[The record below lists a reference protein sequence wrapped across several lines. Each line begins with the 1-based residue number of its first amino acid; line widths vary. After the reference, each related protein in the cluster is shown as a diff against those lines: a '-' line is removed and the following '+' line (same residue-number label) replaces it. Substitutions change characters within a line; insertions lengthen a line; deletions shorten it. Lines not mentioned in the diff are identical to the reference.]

1 MKCIICIISKYV
13 YLKAAEG
20 GDNRATTQ
28 SEQLHLL
35 ATEHHVVMPPV

>member
-1 MKCIICIISKYV
+1 MKHICV

-28 SEQLHLL
+28 SEQLHVLI
-35 ATEHHVVMPPV
+35 AEHHVVMPAV